1 MQFSRSFGEIFRL
14 CPKREERS
22 QCSHSEYNIV
32 KMLISKQSFDE
43 QLEDW
48 SSMSIDCYSHLGTL
62 LQLL

>member
-1 MQFSRSFGEIFRL
+1 LRL

-32 KMLISKQSFDE
+32 KMLISNESFDE